1 MITACENGCLEIIT
15 MRTITI
21 PGPRYNEIQ
30 PSDSMHPVSAQLNE
44 EIDKDKNKAQ
54 ERDSKTYEKPVRAV
68 PIQVRGGRDALQTRS
83 LRLTCI
89 LQQVRTST
97 DSLNCQFVGRPAP
110 PPPRPPMLTIDL
122 YQGRLAL
129 KHRPTTL
136 HFTHALSAQ
145 RLSRISGIRS
155 VKQIDFS
162 KAACLFQS

>member
-30 PSDSMHPVSAQLNE
+30 PSDSMHPVSAQLIE

-110 PPPRPPMLTIDL
+110 PPAPDAYNRLVPRATGLETPANYFTL
-122 YQGRLAL
+122 YTCFVSSAAL
-129 KHRPTTL
+129 ENLRDTVGETN
-136 HFTHALSAQ
+136 
-145 RLSRISGIRS
+145 
-155 VKQIDFS
+155 
-162 KAACLFQS
+162 